1 MKHFKLKKRER
12 KSQFYVL
19 ENRTYL
25 PKPKIALYFFK
36 NVTKTKRYVEIDLVF

>member
-19 ENRTYL
+19 ENRTHL

-36 NVTKTKRYVEIDLVF
+36 KVTKVKQYVEINLDF